1 MKKNRKRKIF
11 NLNIV
16 MLVIVFVSVM
26 AVLIHSY
33 AEESNV
39 SQEEIES
46 SDTIHN
52 VDYSY
57 TSDNKKY
64 YQTFEYQD
72 EMLAADSG
80 TLSPDLAKVTVGLAT
95 AAYAESEIKACL
107 SSMNYTLVDGKTFKI
122 GRAHV

>member
-1 MKKNRKRKIF
+1 MKKNRKRKII
-11 NLNIV
+11 NRNIV
-16 MLVIVFVSVM
+16 MLVIVFVAVM

-52 VDYSY
+52 VNYSY
-57 TSDNKKY
+57 TSDNEKY
-64 YQTFEYQD
+64 YQAFEYQD

-80 TLSPDLAKVTVGLAT
+80 TLSLI
-95 AAYAESEIKACL
+95 SQ
-107 SSMNYTLVDGKTFKI
+107 
-122 GRAHV
+122 R

>member
-57 TSDNKKY
+57 TSDNKNIIRRSNIRMKCLLQIVVLY
-64 YQTFEYQD
+64 
-72 EMLAADSG
+72 L
-80 TLSPDLAKVTVGLAT
+80 LISP
-95 AAYAESEIKACL
+95 
-107 SSMNYTLVDGKTFKI
+107 
-122 GRAHV
+122 R